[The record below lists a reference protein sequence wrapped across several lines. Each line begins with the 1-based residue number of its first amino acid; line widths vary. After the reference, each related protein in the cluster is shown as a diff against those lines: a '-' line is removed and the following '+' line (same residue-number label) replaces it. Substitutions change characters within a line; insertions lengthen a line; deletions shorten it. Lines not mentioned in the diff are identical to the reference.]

1 MMNLVNKGSGRVY
14 LEFVIPSR
22 GLIGFRSHF
31 LTDTKGA
38 GVMNTL
44 FEGYEPWAGPIPQRA
59 NGTLVADRSAG

>member
-1 MMNLVNKGSGRVY
+1 MMNLINKGSGRVY

-44 FEGYEPWAGPIPQRA
+44 FEGYEPWQVPSPSGPTAPSWPTASGR
-59 NGTLVADRSAG
+59 